1 MKKFLIWSGIAILA
15 ITSCA
20 KDQTTEVN
28 NGHAIGFRAGETELT
43 NKVNDAIKALIDN
56 GTAAEISNDWFGKD
70 IVVFEATYEE

>member
-28 NGHAIGFRAGETELT
+28 NGHAIGFRVGAETKASELY
-43 NKVNDAIKALIDN
+43 
-56 GTAAEISNDWFGKD
+56 
-70 IVVFEATYEE
+70 TYQLSSF